1 MHPTD
6 IAAFINHKGGVGKTT
21 SVANVGAALAILG
34 RRVLLVDLD
43 PQGHLTTFLGAE
55 LEPDRPT
62 VHDVLRGRALVRE
75 TIVEKPLR
83 ARLTVDGHESTLSM
97 SLVPSTI
104 DVAGVET
111 TLADTPRREFLLR
124 DALAPVRSDYDH
136 VLIDCPP
143 GVGLITTNA
152 LAAARRVFIPVQTE
166 FLALESLRALIAR
179 VESVARALDLDVEIG
194 GIIATRYDARKV
206 LGRAVVQSLREEFGA
221 LLLETVIRE
230 NIALAESP
238 RRGRDIFSYRPRSTG
253 AQDYLRLAMEILGRI
268 PAAERVYSVER
279 GVIHRESELPV

>member
-1 MHPTD
+1 MHRTD

-43 PQGHLTTFLGAE
+43 PQGHLSTFLGADRDA
-55 LEPDRPT
+55 DRPT
-62 VHDVLRGRALVRE
+62 VYDVLRGRAAVRE
-75 TIVEKPLR
+75 TVVHKPLR

-97 SLVPSTI
+97 ALVPSTI
-104 DVAGVET
+104 DVAGAET

-124 DALAPVRSDYDH
+124 DALAPVHGEYDH
-136 VLIDCPP
+136 ILVDCPP

-179 VESVARALDLDVEIG
+179 IESVARALDLDVEIG
-194 GIIATRYDARKV
+194 GIVATRYDGRKV
-206 LGRAVVQSLREEFGA
+206 LCRAVVQSLREEFGA
-221 LLLETVIRE
+221 LLLETVVRE

-238 RRGRDIFSYRPRSTG
+238 RTGRDIFSYRPRSTG

-268 PAAERVYSVER
+268 PTDERVYSVER
-279 GVIHRESELPV
+279 GVIHRESGVSV